1 MGDLSEHFNRD
12 EFECKCTQCG
22 FDTVDVGLINLLEAV
37 RNHFGKPVIISSGCR
52 CEAHNKAEGGS
63 LKSQHLLGRAADI
76 VVADTSPDAVATFLE
91 VFGAQGI
98 GRYNSFT
105 HVDSR
110 SGRTARWKG

>member
-1 MGDLSEHFNRD
+1 MQKVSEHFLRHEMSCRD
-12 EFECKCTQCG
+12 GCG

-52 CEAHNKAEGGS
+52 CEAHNKAVGGS
-63 LKSQHLLGRAADI
+63 VKSQHLLGRAADI

-98 GRYNSFT
+98 GRYPDFT

-110 SGRTARWKG
+110 SGRVARWR